1 MRLWDTKNALHDTIL
16 KFTVGDDY
24 LLDMQLIQYD
34 CQASIAHARTLAK
47 IGILSAEELNAIEAA
62 LQEII
67 QQVEVGTFTI
77 RPEQEDMHTAIE
89 EYLTQKLGD
98 TGKKIHT
105 GRSRNDQVLA
115 ALRLFY
121 KDHLQ
126 HIQEQLSALLQVL
139 EQFAQKY
146 ADVPLPGYTHTRKAM
161 PYSVAQW
168 TQAFADAMK
177 DNQRLL
183 ATVMEWTDQSPLGS
197 GAGFGVPLPLDREF
211 TARELG
217 FSRVQWNPLYVQ
229 NSRGK
234 FEALILHAFAQI
246 ALDLNRMASD
256 LIFFTQPELGF
267 FELPENF
274 VTGSSIMPHKQ
285 NPDVLELMRA
295 YAHRLVAAQLEV
307 QMLVSN
313 LISGYHRDYQLTKKP
328 MLEGFAVVEQLLEVS
343 RLLFQHLRVNA
354 AACQQAMTDD
364 LFATHKVYELV
375 QQGMPF
381 RDAYRQVAKAVRGK
395 KQEEE

>member
-1 MRLWDTKNALHDTIL
+1 MRLWDTTNALHDTIL

-24 LLDMQLIQYD
+24 LLDMQLIRYD

-47 IGILSAEELNAIEAA
+47 IGILSNEELKAIETA

-67 QQVEVGTFTI
+67 QKVEAGTFTI

-126 HIQEQLSALLQVL
+126 HIQELVATLQDAITRFA
-139 EQFAQKY
+139 EQHR
-146 ADVPLPGYTHTRKAM
+146 DVPLPGYTHTRKAM
-161 PYSVAQW
+161 PYSVGQW
-168 TQAFADAMK
+168 AQAFADAMK

-183 ATVMEWTDQSPLGS
+183 ATVLEWIDQSPLGS

-234 FEALILHAFAQI
+234 FESLILHAFAQI
-246 ALDLNRMASD
+246 ALDLNRLASD

-267 FELPENF
+267 FELPRNF

-285 NPDVLELMRA
+285 NPDVLELMRG

-328 MLEGFAVVEQLLEVS
+328 VLEGFAMVEQLLEVS
-343 RLLFQHLRVNA
+343 RLLFQHLQVNPT
-354 AACQQAMTDD
+354 ACQQAMTDD

-381 RDAYRQVAKAVRGK
+381 RDAYRQVVEAVRGPKNK
-395 KQEEE
+395 K

>member
-1 MRLWDTKNALHDTIL
+1 MRLWDTTNALHDTIL
-16 KFTVGDDY
+16 KFTVGEDY
-24 LLDMQLIQYD
+24 LLDIQLIRYD

-67 QQVEVGTFTI
+67 QQVEAGTFTI

-126 HIQEQLSALLQVL
+126 HIQEQLTALLQAL
-139 EQFAQKY
+139 DRFAQKH

-161 PYSVAQW
+161 PYSVGQW
-168 TQAFADAMK
+168 TRAFADAMK

-183 ATVMEWTDQSPLGS
+183 ATVMEWIDQSPLGS

-234 FEALILHAFAQI
+234 FEALILHAFVQI
-246 ALDLNRMASD
+246 ALDLNRLASD

-267 FELPENF
+267 FELPGNF

-328 MLEGFAVVEQLLEVS
+328 VLEGFAVVEQLLEVS
-343 RLLFQHLRVNA
+343 RLLFQHLRVNT

-381 RDAYRQVAKAVRGK
+381 RDAYRQVAEAVRGQRNK
-395 KQEEE
+395 K